1 MGVVEML
8 SRAALLA
15 VLLLAISVDSAKL
28 KVKVFIRGQPEK
40 WGQKIVVPAT
50 WQDFVAKS
58 RERLEL
64 PVDRFPVI
72 RFYDNE
78 DFEIQNNE
86 EMDNNQHVFIDT
98 SGQDVPPPLKQ
109 EQRHIFPNPIL
120 AQQMGLP
127 PPPPQPGYPIPQG
140 QSGGAAA
147 QQPPAQQQQQQMQP
161 PAQQQQQQQQP
172 PQQQMGGIPQNT
184 QQQFG
189 TVNAGG
195 AAGGA
200 APGADRG
207 ALLVSLPVQVL
218 DNGKLRVEQ
227 VELYQND
234 DAEDVARVFCINH
247 RIGDPECAKLLEAL
261 VQRRT
266 AAVGN
271 NQQPGRV

>member
-1 MGVVEML
+1 MGADVVEML

-78 DFEIQNNE
+78 DFEMQNIE

-120 AQQMGLP
+120 ATRSRKVRAVAPQLSSLQLSSSSSRCNHQPSSSRSNRWVVFRRTPSSSSALSTQAVPPVGP
-127 PPPPQPGYPIPQG
+127 PPARTGVHSSSLC
-140 QSGGAAA
+140 QSRFLTTASFVSSRLNCTRMTTRKMWREFSAS
-147 QQPPAQQQQQQMQP
+147 
-161 PAQQQQQQQQP
+161 
-172 PQQQMGGIPQNT
+172 T
-184 QQQFG
+184 
-189 TVNAGG
+189 TVSATPS
-195 AAGGA
+195 
-200 APGADRG
+200 APSCSRH
-207 ALLVSLPVQVL
+207 SSS
-218 DNGKLRVEQ
+218 
-227 VELYQND
+227 
-234 DAEDVARVFCINH
+234 VARLLWATSSQVASTSA
-247 RIGDPECAKLLEAL
+247 RI
-261 VQRRT
+261 R
-266 AAVGN
+266 
-271 NQQPGRV
+271 

>member
-1 MGVVEML
+1 MGDVVEML

-40 WGQKIVVPAT
+40 WRQKIVVPAT

-78 DFEIQNNE
+78 DFEMQNIE

-147 QQPPAQQQQQQMQP
+147 QQPPAQQQQQQMQ
-161 PAQQQQQQQQP
+161 QP

-234 DAEDVARVFCINH
+234 TRKMWREFSASTTVS
-247 RIGDPECAKLLEAL
+247 
-261 VQRRT
+261 
-266 AAVGN
+266 
-271 NQQPGRV
+271 

>member
-1 MGVVEML
+1 ML
-8 SRAALLA
+8 KVSLALALVLATLA
-15 VLLLAISVDSAKL
+15 VDAAKL
-28 KVKVFIRGQPEK
+28 KVKVFIRGEPQK
-40 WGQKIVVPAT
+40 WGQKLVVPNK
-50 WQDFVAKS
+50 WEDFVQKS
-58 RERLEL
+58 RERLEI
-64 PVDRFPVI
+64 PVDKFPVI

-78 DFEIQNNE
+78 DFEMQNIE
-86 EMDNNQHVFIDT
+86 EMDNNQHVFVDT

-189 TVNAGG
+189 
-195 AAGGA
+195 
-200 APGADRG
+200 
-207 ALLVSLPVQVL
+207 
-218 DNGKLRVEQ
+218 
-227 VELYQND
+227 
-234 DAEDVARVFCINH
+234 
-247 RIGDPECAKLLEAL
+247 
-261 VQRRT
+261 
-266 AAVGN
+266 
-271 NQQPGRV
+271 

>member
-78 DFEIQNNE
+78 DFEMQNIE

-98 SGQDVPPPLKQ
+98 SGQDVPPPLTQ

-140 QSGGAAA
+140 QS
-147 QQPPAQQQQQQMQP
+147 
-161 PAQQQQQQQQP
+161 
-172 PQQQMGGIPQNT
+172 
-184 QQQFG
+184 
-189 TVNAGG
+189 
-195 AAGGA
+195 GGA

-261 VQRRT
+261 KQRRT

-271 NQQPGRV
+271 QQPGRV

>member
-1 MGVVEML
+1 MGTEKMLSSL
-8 SRAALLA
+8 SRASLLA
-15 VLLLAISVDSAKL
+15 LVAVMASLSAVDAAKL
-28 KVKVFIRGQPEK
+28 KVKVFIRGEPQK
-40 WGQKIVVPAT
+40 WGQKIVVPDT
-50 WQDFVAKS
+50 WEGFVTKS

-64 PVDRFPVI
+64 PVDKFPVI

-78 DFEIQNNE
+78 DFEMQNIE

-98 SGQDVPPPLKQ
+98 SGQDVPPPLSK

-127 PPPPQPGYPIPQG
+127 PPPPQPGYPIPQP
-140 QSGGAAA
+140 GAAGA
-147 QQPPAQQQQQQMQP
+147 TGGAQQQVPQQIP
-161 PAQQQQQQQQP
+161 QQVPQQV
-172 PQQQMGGIPQNT
+172 PQQQMGGIPDAT

-189 TVNAGG
+189 AVGG
-195 AAGGA
+195 AAG
-200 APGADRG
+200 GADRG

-227 VELYQND
+227 VELYAND

-261 VQRRT
+261 QQRRT
-266 AAVGN
+266 AAVGQ
-271 NQQPGRV
+271 QQPGVRL

>member
-78 DFEIQNNE
+78 DFEMQNIE

-147 QQPPAQQQQQQMQP
+147 QQPPAQQQQQQQ
-161 PAQQQQQQQQP
+161 

-261 VQRRT
+261 KQRRT